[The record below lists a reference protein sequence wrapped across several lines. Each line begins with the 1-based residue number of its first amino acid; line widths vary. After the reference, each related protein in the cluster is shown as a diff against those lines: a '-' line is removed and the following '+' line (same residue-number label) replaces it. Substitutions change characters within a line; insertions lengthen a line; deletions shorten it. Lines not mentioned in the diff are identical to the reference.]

1 MPWISE
7 NIIQDMETMKARIE
21 VWQDTVK
28 EIQRQ
33 KDHNWEKVEQLLD
46 KYLRGNENYKD
57 YVKGLEKQL
66 AQYKHVIALIE
77 KAEGVTIDIWAD
89 HFMKGANGGK

>member
-1 MPWISE
+1 MLNMSPSLKSGGIMPWISE

-57 YVKGLEKQL
+57 YL
-66 AQYKHVIALIE
+66 
-77 KAEGVTIDIWAD
+77 
-89 HFMKGANGGK
+89 